1 MSVTN
6 PMTLSPDAGFL
17 IHNTGDDVI
26 TEKLGWMIS
35 FSSQVIL

>member
-6 PMTLSPDAGFL
+6 AMSLSPDAGFL

-26 TEKLGWMIS
+26 TDKLGWMIS
-35 FSSQVIL
+35 FSIQVMI